1 MSPLRD
7 PAERRQL
14 LRNRVG
20 RVLLRPLPGR
30 GEEPRRRH
38 DGQQEDRRRLVKAHS
53 LLVSP
58 TKNEAILIHMPLFKP
73 LWPRW
78 CNQGTFFS
86 IQFFKM
92 RSCVHWLSTCY
103 SIAGYRED

>member
-1 MSPLRD
+1 MSVAASPNLLQVSPLRD
-7 PAERRQL
+7 SAERRQL

-38 DGQQEDRRRLVKAHS
+38 DGQQENRRRLVKAHS

-58 TKNEAILIHMPLFKP
+58 TKNESILIPMPLFKA
-73 LWPRW
+73 
-78 CNQGTFFS
+78 FS
-86 IQFFKM
+86 ALM
-92 RSCVHWLSTCY
+92 VHWLSTCY
-103 SIAGYRED
+103 RTAGYREDLDGD